1 MAAHVSVLH
10 FNAVKKLILGNLN
23 IHQSYG
29 ENKHI
34 FDILIFVYLS
44 GTIFKDEEQ
53 TFKFN

>member
-1 MAAHVSVLH
+1 MSL
-10 FNAVKKLILGNLN
+10 FCILMPQKKLILGNLN

-34 FDILIFVYLS
+34 FDIPIFVSLS
-44 GTIFKDEEQ
+44 ETIFKDEEQ